1 MNVTNEDEDE
11 KGDEDGEEKEN
22 GFLVRELSCFRV
34 LTPLLTLAMFA
45 FTSLFRPFAATVA
58 QVSAVRFA
66 SKTHRA
72 TYKRWRKTATGFKRG
87 LQGRKH
93 GNAGFSQRVLRGRTG
108 TAYSTHTQSKI
119 LQRLLPNM

>member
-1 MNVTNEDEDE
+1 MIT
-11 KGDEDGEEKEN
+11 
-22 GFLVRELSCFRV
+22 
-34 LTPLLTLAMFA
+34 
-45 FTSLFRPFAATVA
+45 FTSIIRPVISSLSSTVT
-58 QVSAVRFA
+58 QFSALRFQ

-87 LQGRKH
+87 IQGRKH
-93 GNAGFSQRVLRGRTG
+93 GNAGFAQSVLKKRTG

>member
-1 MNVTNEDEDE
+1 M
-11 KGDEDGEEKEN
+11 
-22 GFLVRELSCFRV
+22 LSLSSV
-34 LTPLLTLAMFA
+34 I
-45 FTSLFRPFAATVA
+45 RPVISSFPFSSTVSQVAAL
-58 QVSAVRFA
+58 RFQ

-87 LQGRKH
+87 IQGRKH
-93 GNAGFSQRVLRGRTG
+93 GNAGFPQSVLKKRTG

>member
-1 MNVTNEDEDE
+1 M
-11 KGDEDGEEKEN
+11 
-22 GFLVRELSCFRV
+22 LS
-34 LTPLLTLAMFA
+34 
-45 FTSLFRPFAATVA
+45 FTSFVRPVISSFSASVNQIAAL
-58 QVSAVRFA
+58 RFA

-87 LQGRKH
+87 IQGRKH
-93 GNAGFSQRVLRGRTG
+93 GNAGFAQSILKKRTG